1 MTIQVRPV
9 TEADVPQVVSL
20 VEQVLTEFGI
30 TFGTGS
36 DTDEALLRLPGS
48 YTDVGGAFLVA
59 EEDGVLVGTG
69 GIAPTGGG
77 DWELRKMYLRPQT
90 RGRRVG
96 QAVYDACL
104 AHARASGARRVVLD
118 TTAQMTSAI
127 RFYER
132 NGFVRDDTQRRASR
146 CNRGYRLDL
155 P

>member
-1 MTIQVRPV
+1 MTIQVRAV

-20 VEQVLTEFGI
+20 VEAVLTEFGI
-30 TFGTGS
+30 AFGTGS
-36 DTDEALLRLPGS
+36 DTDGALLHLPGS
-48 YTDVGGAFLVA
+48 YTAEGGAFLVA
-59 EEDGVLVGTG
+59 EEAGVLVGTG

-77 DWELRKMYLRPQT
+77 DWELRKMFLRPEA

-96 QAVYDACL
+96 QALYDACL
-104 AHARASGARRVVLD
+104 AHARAQGARRVVLD
-118 TTAQMTSAI
+118 TTERMKSAI